1 MIRTTCLTSG
11 CWVVTE
17 VIPGARSVALGVM
30 IEAGSQVEPDA
41 AQGAAHLLE
50 HLLFRGADG
59 LEEAV
64 LSDALDRLGGD
75 SNAFTDK
82 EVMTAYVR
90 TIPERSASALDLLVR
105 VTQRP
110 LLDAQHI
117 EAEQSIVLDEL
128 LARNDE
134 GGELAQLVLDQA
146 LYPGHPLGRDVLGT
160 PASLAAIDRAVLSS
174 FHEAA
179 YGADRSVV
187 IGVGC
192 VDHEAIVAA
201 VSSSM
206 GRGHATLSRPAP
218 PRHPHVPTAALVE
231 HDGGQSHLLIG
242 VRAPGVGSDG
252 YLAWLV
258 ATHALG
264 GGVSSRLF
272 RSVRDELALAYSVGA
287 ELSATSVVGAVSAY
301 CATAPTN
308 MGAVIDR
315 IAAELDALGADGIS
329 PEEFDRSLEAVRT
342 DLLLSADE
350 PLARLGRL
358 GYETLL
364 LGGPR
369 DLVDRIAELDAVS
382 FDEVD
387 DAARSLGRAVRH
399 GVVVGPGS
407 ASLTRLLEAACRT

>member
-134 GGELAQLVLDQA
+134 GGELAQLV
-146 LYPGHPLGRDVLGT
+146 RT
-160 PASLAAIDRAVLSS
+160 R
-174 FHEAA
+174 
-179 YGADRSVV
+179 
-187 IGVGC
+187 
-192 VDHEAIVAA
+192 VAA
-201 VSSSM
+201 CLRRLCS
-206 GRGHATLSRPAP
+206 
-218 PRHPHVPTAALVE
+218 
-231 HDGGQSHLLIG
+231 DGG
-242 VRAPGVGSDG
+242 A
-252 YLAWLV
+252 
-258 ATHALG
+258 G
-264 GGVSSRLF
+264 GGHVW
-272 RSVRDELALAYSVGA
+272 ALEHPRVF
-287 ELSATSVVGAVSAY
+287 VGAVRS
-301 CATAPTN
+301 
-308 MGAVIDR
+308 
-315 IAAELDALGADGIS
+315 AAEVQLVQVGGRADGQWAGRG
-329 PEEFDRSLEAVRT
+329 E
-342 DLLLSADE
+342 SA
-350 PLARLGRL
+350 
-358 GYETLL
+358 
-364 LGGPR
+364 GGSQAPQ
-369 DLVDRIAELDAVS
+369 AQ
-382 FDEVD
+382 
-387 DAARSLGRAVRH
+387 
-399 GVVVGPGS
+399 
-407 ASLTRLLEAACRT
+407 